1 MSPSV
6 ISGLRSLVSCRVIT
20 PGDDGYDASRS
31 LFLSWLD
38 RRPAAI
44 VQVTTAEEIG
54 KVVVFAQEKGIEL
67 SVRSGGHSGAGHS
80 VCEGGI
86 VIDLSQMNRIEI
98 DAPGRTAWA
107 ETGMTAGQYIA
118 ATSEHGLATGFGD
131 TGTVGI
137 GGITLGGGIGFLV
150 RKYGMTIDEL
160 LAAEVVTAD
169 GKLVQT
175 DEDHAPDLFWAI
187 RGGGGNFGVATRF
200 KFRLREVDDV
210 LGGMLFQPA
219 SPETIANFIA
229 EAQTA
234 PEELSVIANV
244 VTAPPM
250 PFIPAEFHGQPV
262 IMSMMVFAGPVDAG
276 ERAAAKLRGV
286 AKPFTDM
293 VRPMKYKEMFG
304 PDGPHPTA
312 ASSKTMFMDR
322 FDRSDAVSI
331 VDALKESKAMM
342 AATQIRPLG
351 GAMARVSSDATA
363 YAYRDR
369 RFMVNVAALYGD
381 PKDSAPH
388 DDWVQRLSDK
398 LRKGDTAAYVN
409 FIGDE
414 GRERIHSAYPER
426 TYDRL
431 AAIKAKYDP
440 KNVFVNNHNMR
451 PNRERTTR

>member
-1 MSPSV
+1 MSASIIP
-6 ISGLRSLVSCRVIT
+6 GLRSLVSCPVLA
-20 PGDDGYDASRS
+20 PGDEGYEASRS
-31 LFLSWLD
+31 LFLSWID
-38 RRPAAI
+38 RRPTAI
-44 VQVTTAEEIG
+44 VKVTTAEEVG
-54 KVVVFAQEKGIEL
+54 KVVVFAQEKGLEL

-80 VCEGGI
+80 VCNGGI

-98 DAPGRTAWA
+98 DARGKTAWA
-107 ETGMTAGQYIA
+107 ETGMSAGHYTA

-160 LAAEVVTAD
+160 LGAEVVTAD
-169 GKLVQT
+169 GNIVKT
-175 DEDHAPDLFWAI
+175 DEEHFPDLFWAI
-187 RGGGGNFGVATRF
+187 RGGGGNFGVATKF
-200 KFRLREVDDV
+200 KFRLREVDNV

-219 SPETIANFIA
+219 DPDAITNFIA
-229 EAQTA
+229 EAESA

-250 PFIPAEFHGQPV
+250 PFIPAEFHGRPV
-262 IMSMMVFAGPVDAG
+262 IMSMLVFAGPVDQG
-276 ERAAAKLRGV
+276 ELVVAKLRGV
-286 AKPFTDM
+286 AKPFADM
-293 VRPMKYKEMFG
+293 VRPMKYREMFG

-331 VDALKESKAMM
+331 VDALNESKATM

-351 GAMARVSSDATA
+351 GAMARVPSDATA

-369 RFMVNVAALYGD
+369 RFMVNVAALFGD

-388 DDWVQRLSDK
+388 EDWVQRLTDK
-398 LRKGDTAAYVN
+398 MRKGDTAAYVN

-414 GRERIHSAYPER
+414 GKERIHSAYPPR

-431 AAIKAKYDP
+431 ASIKAKYDP
-440 KNVFVNNHNMR
+440 KNIFLNNQNIR
-451 PNRERTTR
+451 PNRERTER